1 MATIAQS
8 ISMNAHGGQAR
19 VGEGNK
25 TQAIYTLISEQKYQE
40 GATTNTAT
48 HSHPKRCCCDAALD
62 SGDANVMRLPMLMLM
77 RAEPFG
83 SNHQCGRCCDL
94 CSPHSIRCD
103 PSVSLSLPL
112 VQPSKC

>member
-40 GATTNTAT
+40 GACTLPVHAT
-48 HSHPKRCCCDAALD
+48 RSKRRCAAAA
-62 SGDANVMRLPMLMLM
+62 SDANGMRLLLL
-77 RAEPFG
+77 RARSAP
-83 SNHQCGRCCDL
+83 SHQRGCCWL
-94 CSPHSIRCD
+94 SQPRVLTSSIRC
-103 PSVSLSLPL
+103 VLSAFLLLPV